1 MAFGR
6 RPLKELVTGMET
18 GERGLINL
26 SDPARPPIDEYPGSD
41 VFIFVDT
48 ATICGEALSNLSE
61 YDVIGKSI
69 TIISPDD
76 ESDGVVFHHRKDER
90 IV

>member
-1 MAFGR
+1 M
-6 RPLKELVTGMET
+6 
-18 GERGLINL
+18 INL
-26 SDPARPPIDEYPGSD
+26 SVPARTPLDEYPGSD

-61 YDVIGKSI
+61 YDVIGQSI